1 VPASPAIP
9 GETLYFLNESQAVS
23 APAPDLDAPVGLTAA
38 APRLAP
44 ALAPDL
50 ISGTRAFDA
59 YAIKRDFPILHQ
71 QVHGK
76 PLIGSIMRR
85 PRKSRRR

>member
-1 VPASPAIP
+1 MSAYLKVQKRTIP
-9 GETLYFLNESQAVS
+9 LNYFVNEAMAGS
-23 APAPDLDAPVGLTAA
+23 APATASGTAVESRGLTSA
-38 APRLAP
+38 APRLEP

-76 PLIGSIMRR
+76 PLILL
-85 PRKSRRR
+85 